1 LQVLFV
7 KSINERRQVQAQ
19 LQALLIIY
27 LPLIVYTDRL
37 WDIHCFQLLNT
48 LHVIWLQS

>member
-27 LPLIVYTDRL
+27 
-37 WDIHCFQLLNT
+37 
-48 LHVIWLQS
+48 